1 MKKNK
6 ILVLLVVMAGLISS
20 EINAQPPWAPA
31 WGKRRKEQQEY
42 YYYPRANV
50 YYNPGTRQY
59 SYPRNGVWVSV
70 STPNFDFSISNMPRQ
85 VVYSD
90 RPEVWLQNRDHVN
103 QYHGMYH
110 DDRYYNTGYYND
122 GRGKKYKKNKHHH
135 DDDDDDD

>member
-1 MKKNK
+1 MKKNR

-70 STPNFDFSISNMPRQ
+70 STPNFGFSISNMPHQ
-85 VVYSD
+85 VIYSD
-90 RPEVWLQNRDHVN
+90 GPEVWLQNPVHINR
-103 QYHGMYH
+103 YHGIPH
-110 DDRYYNTGYYND
+110 DDRYYNSGYYED
-122 GRGKKYKKNKHHH
+122 YRGKKEKKYKRHH
-135 DDDDDDD
+135 DDDDDD